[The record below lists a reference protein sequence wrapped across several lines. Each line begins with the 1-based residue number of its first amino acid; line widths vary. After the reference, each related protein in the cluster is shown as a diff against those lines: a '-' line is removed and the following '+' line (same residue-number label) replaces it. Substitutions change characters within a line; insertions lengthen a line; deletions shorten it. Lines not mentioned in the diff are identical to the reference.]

1 VVGRGDD
8 VDIDT
13 HIDLKSLVDGDGF
26 VVGRGDDVDIDTHI
40 DLKSLVDGD
49 GFVKEMHVTVD
60 DDAPFSV
67 DQVLVPSWYDGYRVY
82 NSFDTGTASDDPD
95 IDPNQTAVDLFAPNG
110 DRIDKDSVIVCV
122 SDHDGEYYNR
132 PYEQQA
138 GGLVSAINRP
148 VIKPFVS
155 CLGVSAIEPLNTY
168 KAGFGYTAKGY
179 NMADRAV
186 MLKGIKDP
194 NAVDFN
200 YDGVRDA
207 VYIKTRE
214 DGAYDARRVNDV
226 DSFGEEFG
234 KFPIADYGQTELF
247 LLSGDPTAW
256 TLSNNNHPDTLS
268 NLITF
273 TTQGDLPLKWTV
285 RPSLGAPS
293 TEQFVELTDDD
304 VRAWEASWQA
314 YYDGGPKPTMR
325 LCPGTNSPA
334 PDNIHVINLPHT
346 SPATPAAPA
355 TVITKETKTVHTVAG
370 PTQYVKV
377 PAKKAK
383 TGKKA
388 SCMKKAK
395 AKQGKAARKRA
406 KGEVPSP
413 LADQQ

>member
-1 VVGRGDD
+1 
-8 VDIDT
+8 
-13 HIDLKSLVDGDGF
+13 

-200 YDGVRDA
+200 YDGVPDA

-370 PTQYVKV
+370 PAQYVKV

-388 SCMKKAK
+388 SCMKKAQS
-395 AKQGKAARKRA
+395 KQGKAARKRA
-406 KGEVPSP
+406 K
-413 LADQQ
+413 AKCRRH